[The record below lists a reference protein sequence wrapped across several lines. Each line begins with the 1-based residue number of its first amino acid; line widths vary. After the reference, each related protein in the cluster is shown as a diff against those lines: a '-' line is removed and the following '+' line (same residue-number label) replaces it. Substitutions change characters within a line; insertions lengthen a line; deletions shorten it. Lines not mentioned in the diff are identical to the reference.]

1 MAQARMNSIVGITDY
16 DEGTNLSRYLLQHGW
31 NAEHAASAEEVL
43 LDVEEGGY
51 GLVVI
56 DEEMLEESS
65 WTLPEYLE
73 AIGPEVGAIVLIEPG
88 SRIREEIDQDA
99 CRFVQHPYTYES
111 LRLAIESTVG
121 SEDELVDEAYGEF
134 AEVLDGEFGDEDSD
148 DLEFDD
154 FI

>member
-1 MAQARMNSIVGITDY
+1 MTTARLNSIVGITDY

-31 NAEHAASAEEVL
+31 NAEHACSAEEVL

-56 DEEMLEESS
+56 DEEMLEEST

-73 AIGPEVGAIVLIEPG
+73 AIGPDIGAIVLIEPG
-88 SRIREEIDQDA
+88 SRIGEEVEGDA

-111 LRLAIESTVG
+111 LRLAIESTVENMG
-121 SEDELVDEAYGEF
+121 APNDEGFEEF
-134 AEVLDGEFGDEDSD
+134 AEVLEGENGCGDSE
-148 DLEFDD
+148 DLEFEDL
-154 FI
+154 